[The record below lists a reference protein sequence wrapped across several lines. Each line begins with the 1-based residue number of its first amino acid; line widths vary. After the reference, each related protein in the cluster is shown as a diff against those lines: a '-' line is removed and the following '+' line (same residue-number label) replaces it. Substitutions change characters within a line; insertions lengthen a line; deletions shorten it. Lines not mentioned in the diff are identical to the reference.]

1 MVARPFCVRI
11 VSLTVLLTVLPLGA
25 QNQSQ
30 PASKAAPRP
39 VPGKL
44 PSGNVQLPG
53 RQTGAARTTPRRF
66 KSPAIRKLLESAARP
81 HGDLQQMTPLV
92 GTDLSVSPFLTT
104 PPMYAAGSNPRGVA
118 LADFNSDGRQDIILA
133 ANPPMLLL
141 GNGDGTFQTGTP
153 LGTLGSAPTGVA
165 VADFNHDGAL
175 DLAFSTSDS
184 VVVFLGNGNGTFQAG
199 VTLPAGGSQIAAG
212 DFNNDGRADLILA
225 TGGGI
230 SVFLGNGN
238 GTFQTAKTTVAAAQ
252 FMAIADFN
260 NDGRLDLAVTD
271 GFSSLTILLG
281 GGDGT
286 FSASGVYFTPVFHT
300 LQALA
305 VADFNRDG
313 SPDVAMPDG
322 EVFLGN
328 GDGTLRTPG
337 SFQVS
342 PGASVV
348 STGDLN
354 GDGIAD
360 LVTAGPG
367 ENCGNSD
374 FASTGVSIGNG
385 DGTFQPVRVFD
396 AGGCSFLA
404 SLAMG
409 DLNGDGVSDVV
420 VVSGQESL
428 FANGVQLSV
437 LLNRGSGT
445 FPAAELSIAGGSG
458 NAAVADFNRDGNA
471 DLVLADGSVYLGNG
485 DGSLRF
491 SASAPLGAIALITAD
506 FNHDG
511 KPDIAAVVE
520 CAPAGCSS
528 GGRLETAQG
537 NGDGTFKPVRTLAS
551 RGFYPEALAA
561 GDFNGDGIVDIA
573 VLNNC
578 TDVACSGGGSV
589 SLFFGT
595 GNGTFHYH
603 STITLSP
610 PKLGGIPVSMVA
622 GDFNND
628 GILDLAVVG
637 PLPGPFG
644 EPSAVS
650 TFLGNGD
657 GSFQTAIL
665 TTTQGPIETAA
676 ALAADFNG
684 DGILDLVLAGGLTC
698 SDCSGHGTII
708 YGNGDGTFATGR
720 DIGTQGGP
728 PVSVA
733 VADFFGNGTLT
744 SVFANRCGDALD
756 CPGGSVMI
764 DGTNNITDIMLAFLV
779 VGDFNNDGKP
789 DLAGS
794 LQFQPG
800 ASVLL
805 NVGAAAAA
813 TTMTLSPS
821 AQQSYAASQPVTL
834 TAQVQHTGPGAP
846 TNRVKFFDGAVAIGS
861 AVLDGNGQA
870 LLTTAAL
877 TVGPHFI
884 VSRYSGDG
892 NFAASNSLGV
902 RLTVEPATT
911 ATVVSSSANPAYP
924 NQTVT
929 FTANVTSQ
937 FGGALSGNVVFKQ
950 GKTIVATLPLS
961 DGQAA
966 FTTTYT
972 TPVVRQITAMYSGDS
987 NNLGSTSAVLRQ
999 FVNKLPA
1006 VTATNVTTS
1015 ASPAKIGQAV
1025 TFTATTTSTLGPIP
1039 DGEIVTFYNGATA
1052 MGTGRV
1058 AAGVA
1063 TFTTSSL
1070 PAATRIIRASYPG
1083 DGTFKASS
1091 GTTQQIMNL
1100 YLSTTTLTSSA
1111 NPSTK
1116 GHTVTLTAT
1125 VGSSNPKI
1133 PTGRVTFKNGTQG
1146 LGTVE
1151 LTATVARLHTTRL
1164 PVGMDSI
1171 VAVYSGDARTGK
1183 STSPVVKQT
1192 VN

>member
-1 MVARPFCVRI
+1 MAARPFCVRI
-11 VSLTVLLTVLPLGA
+11 MSLTVLLSVLPVGA
-25 QNQSQ
+25 QNLAQ
-30 PASKAAPRP
+30 PAAKKALRP
-39 VPGKL
+39 APGKL
-44 PSGNVQLPG
+44 LPGSVQQPG
-53 RQTGAARTTPRRF
+53 RQTGATGSTPQRF
-66 KSPAIRKLLESAARP
+66 KSPAIRKLLESAARR
-81 HGDLQQMTPLV
+81 HGDLPEMTPLV

-118 LADFNSDGRQDIILA
+118 LADFNSDGRQDIIVA
-133 ANPPMLLL
+133 ADPPMLLL

-153 LGTLGSAPTGVA
+153 IGSIGSAATSVA
-165 VADFNHDGAL
+165 VGDFNHDGAL
-175 DLAFSTSDS
+175 DLAFSTFDS
-184 VVVFLGNGNGTFQAG
+184 VVVFLGNGNGTFGAG
-199 VTLPAGGSQIAAG
+199 VTLPAGGSQVVAG
-212 DFNNDGRADLILA
+212 DFNHDGMADLILA
-225 TGGGI
+225 TGNGI

-238 GTFQTAKTTVAAAQ
+238 GTFQTAKTSVAAAQ

-260 NDGRLDLAVTD
+260 NDGRLDLAITD
-271 GFSSLTILLG
+271 RSTSLTILLG

-286 FSASGVYFTPVFHT
+286 FSASAVYFTPVFAN

-305 VADFNRDG
+305 VADFNHDG
-313 SPDVAMPDG
+313 STDVAMPDG

-328 GDGTLRTPG
+328 GNGTLRAPG
-337 SFQVS
+337 SFQVP
-342 PGASVV
+342 PGATVV
-348 STGDLN
+348 SAADLN

-360 LVTAGPG
+360 LVAAAPG
-367 ENCGNSD
+367 DNCGITD
-374 FASTGVSIGNG
+374 FVDTGVSIGNG
-385 DGTFQPVRVFD
+385 DGTFQPMRVFD
-396 AGGCSFLA
+396 AGGCRSLA
-404 SLAMG
+404 SLTMG
-409 DLNGDGVSDVV
+409 DLNGDGVPDVV
-420 VVSGQESL
+420 VVSGQVSL

-445 FPAAELSIAGGSG
+445 FAAAELNIAGGSG
-458 NAAVADFNRDGNA
+458 NVAVADFNRDGNA
-471 DLVLADGSVYLGNG
+471 DLALADGSVYLGNG

-491 SASAPLGAIALITAD
+491 SANASLGAMALIAAD

-528 GGRLETAQG
+528 GGQLETSQG

-551 RGFYPEALAA
+551 RGFFPEALAA
-561 GDFNGDGIVDIA
+561 GDFNGDGVIDIA

-578 TDVACSGGGSV
+578 TDVACSAGGSV
-589 SLFFGT
+589 SLFLGN
-595 GNGTFHYH
+595 GNGTFHYD
-603 STITLSP
+603 STITLAP
-610 PKLGGIPVSMVA
+610 PTVAGIPVSIVA

-628 GILDLAVVG
+628 GIVDLAVVG
-637 PLPGPFG
+637 PLPGSFR

-650 TFLGNGD
+650 TLLGNGD

-665 TTTQGPIETAA
+665 TTTQGPAETAA

-733 VADFFGNGTLT
+733 VADFYGNGTLT
-744 SVFANRCGDALD
+744 SVFANHCGDSLG

-764 DGTNNITDIMLAFLV
+764 DGTDNITDIMLAFLAA
-779 VGDFNNDGKP
+779 GDFNNDGKP

-794 LQFQPG
+794 LQFDPG

-861 AVLDGNGQA
+861 VLLDGNGQA
-870 LLTTAAL
+870 SLTTAAL
-877 TVGPHFI
+877 AVGPHFI
-884 VSRYSGDG
+884 VSRYIGDG

-902 RLTVEPATT
+902 RLTVAQATT
-911 ATVVSSSANPAYP
+911 ATVVSSSANPSYP

-929 FTANVTSQ
+929 FTANVTAQ
-937 FGGALSGNVVFKQ
+937 FGGALSGSVVFKQ
-950 GKTIVATLPLS
+950 GNAIVATLPLS
-961 DGQAA
+961 GGQAA

-972 TPVVRQITAMYSGDS
+972 TPVVRQITAIYSGDS
-987 NNLGSTSAVLRQ
+987 SDLGSTSAVLRQ
-999 FVNKLPA
+999 VVNKLPA

-1015 ASPAKIGQAV
+1015 ASPANIGQAV
-1025 TFTATTTSTLGPIP
+1025 TFTATTTSTLGAIP

-1052 MGTGRV
+1052 MGTGMV

-1091 GTTQQIMNL
+1091 GTTQQIINL
-1100 YLSTTTLTSSA
+1100 YLSTITLTSSA
-1111 NPSTK
+1111 NPSSK
-1116 GHTVTLTAT
+1116 GRTVTLTAT

-1133 PTGRVTFKNGTQG
+1133 PTGSVTFKNGTQD
-1146 LGTVE
+1146 LGTVK
-1151 LTATVARLHTTRL
+1151 LTDKVARLKTTRL
-1164 PVGMDSI
+1164 PVGRDSI
-1171 VAVYSGDARTGK
+1171 VAVYSGDANTGK
-1183 STSPVVKQT
+1183 STSAVVNEA
-1192 VN
+1192 VD